1 MKKILTMLL
10 AAMLLAAMLLCA
22 AACCA
27 AESESIYLADVGEGC
42 EAVLVVENPVTV
54 SFLNDEVATGFVYA
68 KVSREGLA
76 DVHIVIAKSEV
87 AEGMSLADLGEEG
100 MAILKNM
107 VGEQYE
113 NPIIEEKTSPSGN
126 LFIEVCSNEEE
137 SEIDTM
143 LTIFEGYIIT
153 MDVYR
158 EDFSRL
164 SEADKAFGEEM
175 LYALWFNRTNE

>member
-1 MKKILTMLL
+1 MKKILTV
-10 AAMLLAAMLLCA
+10 LLAAMLLCA
-22 AACCA
+22 AACCV
-27 AESESIYLADVGEGC
+27 AESETIYLADVGENC
-42 EAVLVVENPVTV
+42 EAVLVVENPVSV

-87 AEGMSLADLGEEG
+87 AEGLSLADLGEEG
-100 MAILKNM
+100 MNVLKEL

-137 SEIDTM
+137 SEIDSM

-158 EDFSRL
+158 EDFSKL
-164 SEADKAFGEEM
+164 SEADKAFGEEI

>member
-1 MKKILTMLL
+1 MTKKIVTVLL
-10 AAMLLAAMLLCA
+10 ACALLCVAAFA
-22 AACCA
+22 AAQ
-27 AESESIYLADVGEGC
+27 SETIRLADVGESK
-42 EAVLVVENPVTV
+42 EAVLVLENPVTV
-54 SFLNDEVATGFVYA
+54 NFDLEDVPAGFVYA
-68 KVSREGLA
+68 RVSRAGVA
-76 DVHIVIAKSEV
+76 DVHIVIAPSEV

-100 MAILKNM
+100 MAILKEM
-107 VGEQYE
+107 VSEQYE

-158 EDFSRL
+158 EDFSKL
-164 SEADKAFGEEM
+164 SEADKAFGEEI

>member
-10 AAMLLAAMLLCA
+10 AALLLCA
-22 AACCA
+22 AACA
-27 AESESIYLADVGEGC
+27 VAESETIYLADVGEGC
-42 EAVLVVENPVTV
+42 EAVLVVDNPVTV

-87 AEGMSLADLGEEG
+87 AEGKSLADLGEEG
-100 MAILKNM
+100 MAVLKEL

-143 LTIFEGYIIT
+143 LTIFEGYIIS
-153 MDVYR
+153 MEVYR
-158 EDFSRL
+158 EDFSKL

-175 LYALWFNRTNE
+175 LYAFWFNRTNE

>member
-1 MKKILTMLL
+1 MKKILTV
-10 AAMLLAAMLLCA
+10 LLAAMLLCA
-22 AACCA
+22 AACCV
-27 AESESIYLADVGEGC
+27 AESETIYLADVGESC
-42 EAVLVVENPVTV
+42 EAVLVVENPVSV
-54 SFLNDEVATGFVYA
+54 SFLNDEVATGVVYA

-87 AEGMSLADLGEEG
+87 AEGLSLADLGEEG
-100 MAILKNM
+100 MNVLKEL
-107 VGEQYE
+107 VGEQYD

-137 SEIDTM
+137 SEIDSM

-158 EDFSRL
+158 EDFSKL

>member
-1 MKKILTMLL
+1 MKKILAILL
-10 AAMLLAAMLLCA
+10 TAVLLCA
-22 AACCA
+22 AACCV
-27 AESESIYLADVGEGC
+27 AESETIYLADVGEGC
-42 EAVLVVENPVTV
+42 EAVLVVDNPVTV
-54 SFLNDEVATGFVYA
+54 SFNSDEVPAGFVYA
-68 KVSREGLA
+68 TVSREGLA
-76 DVHIVIAKSEV
+76 DVHVVIAKSEV

-100 MAILKNM
+100 MAMLK
-107 VGEQYE
+107 GLIAEQYD

-143 LTIFEGYIIT
+143 LTLFEGYLIE

-158 EDFSRL
+158 EDFSKL